1 MIHVFGVFLH
11 LKQTYVKLKFVLYIQ
26 YIMRQNVTPDES
38 NHIKDI
44 LSSDQEKK
52 LLKSLQSIPSNARE
66 DHAMLEKLV
75 KKLG

>member
-11 LKQTYVKLKFVLYIQ
+11 LKQTYVKLKFILYIQ
-26 YIMRQNVTPDES
+26 YIMRQNVTPDGS